1 MSWWDLKDS
10 LLGNTRTPEEGDSR
24 LLDSSTSESEEGEIV
39 TMAETIDNL
48 STTGSGER
56 GALFNSIRGKMRA
69 NRGWVSRYIDN
80 DLESCLSMLDNKGP
94 SAGRQVER
102 AHALIE
108 KLEEKMETIEDL
120 LDQMVDMVPSVQA
133 DAEKKKSEVH
143 KQISRARQA
152 ALNKIATYEIGQGVV
167 AGAGAGGA
175 QDGDGAARPRPAKVD
190 ESLKPDKLTPEF
202 TPAEFEAWKR
212 EVETYFEA
220 NRLTDQGVSQA
231 ERRSRLNHCLGTHFT
246 RWLFREKD
254 PNAAI
259 FGQGGC
265 LAALDDEFKRLY
277 PMFARRKQF
286 FSMTPDRGE
295 DFKAFRMRLRE
306 VGDMCDLSNMREED
320 CYIIKYHTA
329 VNDEGLKQQLIANT
343 GRNLRALDAVIDG
356 YFAAKAGDRMTSESG
371 RVLKAGNQRGRSDNR
386 NRSKSP
392 GGRKQGPCFGC
403 GIDNHIKRDCHH
415 KNTKCAVCN
424 GVGHLPKHST
434 CPQNK
439 TAKRSGR
446 SQTPGP
452 GNRSAKVEQQEPT
465 EYEAWPPMMPPVPQG
480 AERANMLRMASDYPR
495 SYAEAV
501 DGGKTKIYVY
511 RKPEDL
517 PIIKSEIITEEEACE
532 HDTFQDTGAS
542 ANVISFNLFRKWGL
556 QLLPGYTRPMYS
568 VTGEKMSVEG
578 RTSFLMRSRPGF
590 AFQNVELVVT
600 RDTSDEIIIGLKD
613 IKRQGLLPPNWPH
626 QIGTWS
632 GEEADRCK
640 VTKPESSSVYTR
652 LRNKLFHEFRD
663 VINDTLPTDKIV
675 GEPLHIQFK
684 KDVEV
689 RPRKFTCARRI
700 PIHQEKAAASYIA
713 DLIEKGIIEKVE
725 DDDPC
730 DFISPAFFV
739 PKANGKV
746 RLVTDY
752 KYINQ
757 FLDRPV
763 QPFMSSRQ
771 IADAIRPE
779 SRVFATMD
787 MVQGYYQIALD
798 EESSKLTTFLLPDG
812 KYRYKR
818 LPMGMSI
825 AGDVWNIRTDH
836 VITGVTGA
844 LKMIDDILSQ
854 ASDVEEIEVRLR
866 TVLNRCR
873 ELGVTVSQSKFHI
886 GESVNF
892 VGYKISADGI
902 RSSDKNLESIR
913 NFPIPTCVK
922 DVRAFLGLA
931 NQLTHFSPDLTQ
943 NTVNI
948 RLLLKRESA
957 FVWGEAQ
964 QADFERAKKIL
975 LSNTVVKP
983 FIMGLRTELV
993 TDASK
998 LHGLGF
1004 ALLQFEEGN
1013 EKPRLIT
1020 CGSCA
1025 LTPAQSRYAVCE
1037 LEALGI
1043 QYALEKCAFY
1053 LRGAPRFQITTDHRP
1068 LVGIWNTDLA
1078 QISNPRLLRIR
1089 MKTIPYDFEV
1099 VWRAGKKMLL
1109 ADALSRYP
1117 TFAPEAGSKEL
1128 DDAHVY
1134 ICRSIATHT
1143 PCQSLLEAAGSEEY
1157 KKIVECVETNAWE
1170 SITEAHPA
1178 WHLRKWSD
1186 SMSTLKGEQG
1196 NALILVGG
1204 ERIFVPQSARKAVID
1219 ILHEGHPGAAKMI
1232 KKANQFYFW
1241 PGLNNECELKVK
1253 SCMECAKLAPSQK
1266 KHELSAESAHA
1277 PMSHIGV
1284 DLFSWQGKNYL
1295 VAICRFSGWPFVR
1308 CMRSTTTDS
1317 VCKAL
1322 SAWFNNFG
1330 WPSHIRTDGGPQFR
1344 HIFSEFCATRNI
1356 NHEVASAFNASA
1368 NGLAEAGVKQTKYLL
1383 LKLGSM
1389 GERYERELCAWRNTP
1404 RADGYSPAML
1414 MFNRHL
1420 KEERLPVAAPALA
1433 LRSHGTQEAGFLAR
1447 QDTREAQV
1455 SQQNKS
1461 RTKREILPIGST
1473 VLVQDFNSKHWDQ
1486 FATIT
1491 EIRPDQLSY
1500 LVRLHQSGNIVLRGR
1515 DLLKPV
1521 SLEQAPRVSTITN
1534 LKSILLPSHSCR
1546 HPKKQVTWDCS
1557 LTRTATLRNIEST
1570 TTSMRSINTAGSST
1584 SRGAQGR
1591 WPSSLSQPSPQ
1602 YPSSSACGGGSNG
1615 TGSGLELN
1623 TPWHMPDI
1631 SRSARRCGSSPFPTQ
1646 KATRLSELGIGM
1658 SEMSAPLS
1666 GAPPGRWSTSLTPP
1680 ATQHIGRDPIRREN
1694 LAKKTEPTGKEGV
1707 ALRFPVQLP
1716 RELLPTPDQSS
1727 RPPGAWTHRSG
1738 TRPPPMSWAALSKSS
1753 GSWSPPPR
1761 STGLPVQGNS
1771 RGRAVPC
1778 PTGGAAPSAGGT
1790 TWPGSSRRST
1800 SVSNARPGGGLVS
1813 WPTGK
1818 SRRSACLPPRL
1829 ARLPSTTSEPPK
1841 SATGT
1846 EGDWFQVLKLKNGYK
1861 AVHIGHCLNKC
1872 SHGRQ
1877 E

>member
-10 LLGNTRTPEEGDSR
+10 LLGNTRAPEEGDSR
-24 LLDSSTSESEEGEIV
+24 LLDSSSESEEGEIV
-39 TMAETIDNL
+39 NMAETIDN
-48 STTGSGER
+48 TTGTGER

-69 NRGWVSRYIDN
+69 HRGWVTRYIEN
-80 DLESCLSMLDNKGP
+80 DLESCLSMLDGQGP

-108 KLEEKMETIEDL
+108 KLEERMETIEDL
-120 LDQMVDMVPSVQA
+120 LDKLVDMVPLVQD

-143 KQISRARQA
+143 RQISRARQA
-152 ALNKIATYEIGQGVV
+152 ALNKIADYEVGQGVV
-167 AGAGAGGA
+167 AGAAAGGA
-175 QDGDGAARPRPAKVD
+175 NDGDGAARHRPAKVD

-212 EVETYFEA
+212 EVDTYFEA
-220 NRLTDQGVSQA
+220 NRLNEQGVSQA
-231 ERRSRLNHCLGTHFT
+231 EKRSRLNHCLGTHFT

-254 PNAAI
+254 QNAAI
-259 FGQGGC
+259 FGAGGC
-265 LAALDDEFKRLY
+265 LAALDEEFKRLY

-306 VGDMCDLSNMREED
+306 VGDMCDLSHMREED

-329 VNDEGLKQQLIANT
+329 VNDEGLKQQMIANT

-371 RVLKAGNQRGRSDNR
+371 RVLKAGNQRGRQDHR

-452 GNRSAKVEQQEPT
+452 NNRSAKVEQQESAD
-465 EYEAWPPMMPPVPQG
+465 YEVWPPMMPPVPQG
-480 AERANMLRMASDYPR
+480 AEKANMLRMASDSPR
-495 SYAEAV
+495 SYAAAV
-501 DGGKTKIYVY
+501 EGGKNKIYVY

-517 PIIKSEIITEEEACE
+517 PIIKSEIITDEAACE

-542 ANVISFNLFRKWGL
+542 ANVISFNLFREWGL

-578 RTSFLMRSRPGF
+578 RTSFLMRSRAGF

-626 QIGTWS
+626 QIGTWNADES
-632 GEEADRCK
+632 DRCK
-640 VTKPESSSVYTR
+640 AAKQAQESPSVYTR

-684 KDVEV
+684 KDIEV

-713 DLIEKGIIEKVE
+713 DLMEKGIIEKVE

-854 ASDVEEIEVRLR
+854 ATDVEEIEVRLR

-1025 LTPAQSRYAVCE
+1025 LTPAQTRYAVCE

-1117 TFAPEAGSKEL
+1117 TFAPEAGCKEL

-1134 ICRSIATHT
+1134 ICRSLATHT
-1143 PCQSLLEAAGSEEY
+1143 PCQSLLEAAGSDEY
-1157 KKIVECVETNAWE
+1157 RKIVECVEKNEWD

-1178 WHLRKWSD
+1178 WHLKKWSD

-1219 ILHEGHPGAAKMI
+1219 ILHEGHPGVAKMT

-1253 SCMECAKLAPSQK
+1253 SCLECTKLAPSQK
-1266 KHELSAESAHA
+1266 KHELTPESALA

-1322 SAWFNNFG
+1322 SIWFNIFG

-1344 HIFSEFCATRNI
+1344 HVFSDFCIARNI
-1356 NHEVASAFNASA
+1356 NHEISSAFNASA

-1404 RADGYSPAML
+1404 RVDGYSPAML

-1433 LRSHGTQEAGFLAR
+1433 LRSHGTQETGFQAR
-1447 QDTREAQV
+1447 QETRETQV

-1461 RTKREILPIGST
+1461 RTKRELLPVGST

-1486 FATIT
+1486 FATVT
-1491 EIRPDQLSY
+1491 DIRPDQLSY
-1500 LVRLHQSGNIVLRGR
+1500 LVRLHVSGNIVLRGR

-1521 SLEQAPRVSTITN
+1521 SPDLEPRVSIITN
-1534 LKSILLPSHSCR
+1534 LKSILLPSRTCR
-1546 HPKKQVTWDCS
+1546 LVKKKVTWGS
-1557 LTRTATLRNIEST
+1557 FSTRTAIARTTKNMTTNTGST
-1570 TTSMRSINTAGSST
+1570 STVAFST
-1584 SRGAQGR
+1584 SRGEQGR
-1591 WPSSLSQPSPQ
+1591 WPSSSSQPSPP
-1602 YPSSSACGGGSNG
+1602 YPSSSACGDGSRG
-1615 TGSGLELN
+1615 TGSGSGPSTLWH
-1623 TPWHMPDI
+1623 TP
-1631 SRSARRCGSSPFPTQ
+1631 G
-1646 KATRLSELGIGM
+1646 TRLNDKRSESYPSTLGRVIRPSGPRTGT
-1658 SEMSAPLS
+1658 SGTSAPSS
-1666 GAPPGRWSTSLTPP
+1666 GAPQAPWSSSQTFQVVQP
-1680 ATQHIGRDPIRREN
+1680 IGRDPIRRESP
-1694 LAKKTEPTGKEGV
+1694 ARRPEPTRKG
-1707 ALRFPVQLP
+1707 AAPPRFPVQLP
-1716 RELLPTPDQSS
+1716 RDQLRTPGLSNQ
-1727 RPPGAWTHRSG
+1727 PLGAWTRRLG
-1738 TRPPPMSWAALSKSS
+1738 TDR
-1753 GSWSPPPR
+1753 GQ
-1761 STGLPVQGNS
+1761 GLLRRVGQ
-1771 RGRAVPC
+1771 PC
-1778 PTGGAAPSAGGT
+1778 QRTPGAGH
-1790 TWPGSSRRST
+1790 
-1800 SVSNARPGGGLVS
+1800 
-1813 WPTGK
+1813 
-1818 SRRSACLPPRL
+1818 
-1829 ARLPSTTSEPPK
+1829 RLPGPQGPQPQ
-1841 SATGT
+1841 A
-1846 EGDWFQVLKLKNGYK
+1846 Q
-1861 AVHIGHCLNKC
+1861 
-1872 SHGRQ
+1872 
-1877 E
+1877 